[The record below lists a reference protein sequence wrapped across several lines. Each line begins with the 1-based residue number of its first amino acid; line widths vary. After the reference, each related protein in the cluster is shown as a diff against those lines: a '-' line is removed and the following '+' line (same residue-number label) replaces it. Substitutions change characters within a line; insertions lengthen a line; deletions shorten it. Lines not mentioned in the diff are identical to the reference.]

1 MNETRSCE
9 SEMRKSHA
17 KNKQRLEKY
26 DIDNP
31 LIDNPL
37 TNNEGCFE
45 EKMQNREEYHVT
57 TT

>member
-1 MNETRSCE
+1 
-9 SEMRKSHA
+9 MRKSHA